1 MIVLINPV
9 ECSDG
14 NSNGR
19 KKWQELLLVDAFP
32 KLTMKKRVGKLSDV
46 DLNIWLKNHLI
57 QDQDR
62 SSFVKVIYKIV
73 KILEV

>member
-1 MIVLINPV
+1 MTHANVLY
-9 ECSDG
+9 G

-32 KLTMKKRVGKLSDV
+32 KLTTKKRVGKLSDV

-57 QDQDR
+57 QDQDP
-62 SSFVKVIYKIV
+62 SSFLNVIYKIV